1 MEKLPLTKLT
11 NWSGWI
17 DVIATAKYI
26 VNSTAPGDCCY
37 MSEDSIEA
45 MKALSQLT
53 ALQASYMAEAV
64 QRATEAEKILE
75 EYKRRA
81 AL

>member
-1 MEKLPLTKLT
+1 MKKLPLT
-11 NWSGWI
+11 NWHNWI
-17 DVIATAKYI
+17 EVIATARYI

-53 ALQASYMAEAV
+53 ALQASYMAEAL
-64 QRATEAEKILE
+64 QRATEAEKSLE
-75 EYKRRA
+75 EYAKRMA